1 VFHVVRPA
9 HADAPAPSAS
19 APGRIVIHNYP
30 RTAVVGQ
37 TEHFSVLLSG
47 QPHTSLTYI
56 LRYPDGHEERIRVR
70 TDGHGYSSYTFRV
83 LPYAARRFRETATLS
98 IEDASGRVLVF
109 TRFAIQ
115 SPGLHAQAPSRS
127 HSDARGHPHP
137 ASSSA
142 HQHGAGPAQA
152 TRTSTVNP
160 DLTTIAVGLAIMAVG
175 LIITAIVLSRPLA

>member
-47 QPHTSLTYI
+47 QPHTALTYI

-70 TDGHGYSSYTFRV
+70 TDDQGYSSYTFRV
-83 LPYAARRFRETATLS
+83 SPYQARRFRETGTVGVADAT
-98 IEDASGRVLVF
+98 GRVLASTHV
-109 TRFAIQ
+109 AIQ
-115 SPGLHAQAPSRS
+115 
-127 HSDARGHPHP
+127 
-137 ASSSA
+137 
-142 HQHGAGPAQA
+142 
-152 TRTSTVNP
+152 
-160 DLTTIAVGLAIMAVG
+160 
-175 LIITAIVLSRPLA
+175 